1 MRVSS
6 GSRLG
11 YRTRVL
17 ASPLTRLPTYPLP
30 RLYSAMPRL
39 TKRSRAATDAL
50 LEILVAQI
58 DQREGDQLP
67 ADTVPT
73 GFGSLDRILAGGLRR
88 KDLVV
93 LAGDVGSG
101 KSALALAIAVRAAIA
116 QIPTMFF
123 SGEMSADRVLERALA
138 LEGRT
143 AIDDMRQ
150 GRLDEA
156 ARASVGAA
164 AVRLRHSS
172 LVVRPL
178 LGNTFDEISAA
189 LDIVPRRQL
198 LVVDSLQLTA
208 PPRQAA
214 RLQERN
220 ALAVRA
226 LKSLAVERD
235 IAVLVI
241 AQLPH
246 HRGDR
251 PDPRPVLDDL
261 GALGAIKQNADVIL
275 MIYREEMYRPG
286 QGVEGATELI
296 VAKNRNGPTGFVDL
310 YFYPQ
315 WMRFVDMLDA
325 D

>member
-1 MRVSS
+1 
-6 GSRLG
+6 
-11 YRTRVL
+11 
-17 ASPLTRLPTYPLP
+17 
-30 RLYSAMPRL
+30 MPRP
-39 TKRSRAATDAL
+39 TKRRQPRTESV
-50 LEILVAQI
+50 LELLVAEI
-58 DQREGDQLP
+58 DQREGDTP
-67 ADTVPT
+67 ATDTVPS
-73 GFGSLDRILAGGLRR
+73 GFASLDRMLAGGLRR

-93 LAGDVGSG
+93 LSGDVGSG
-101 KSALALAIAVRAAIA
+101 KSALALAIAVRAAGA

-138 LEGRT
+138 LEGR
-143 AIDDMRQ
+143 ASIDDLRQ
-150 GRLDEA
+150 GRLDEES
-156 ARASVGAA
+156 RASVGAA
-164 AVRLRHSS
+164 AVRLRHSP

-178 LGNTFDEISAA
+178 LGTTFDEITGA
-189 LDIVPRRQL
+189 LAIVPPRQL

-208 PPRQAA
+208 PPRQAN

-226 LKSLAVERD
+226 LKALAVERD

-246 HRGDR
+246 HRASR

-261 GALGAIKQNADVIL
+261 GAVGAIKQNADVIL

-310 YFYPQ
+310 YFYPR
-315 WMRFVDMLDA
+315 WLRFVDMLDA